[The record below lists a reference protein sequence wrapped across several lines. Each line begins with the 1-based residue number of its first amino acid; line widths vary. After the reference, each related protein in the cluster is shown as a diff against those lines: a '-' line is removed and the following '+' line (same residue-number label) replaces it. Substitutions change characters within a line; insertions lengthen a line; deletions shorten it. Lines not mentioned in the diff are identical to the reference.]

1 MKNPTVITVK
11 QWDKTVTL
19 EVPDSDLTVYDMLEL
34 FNSVLLALGYAE
46 ESITDTITRISYDIN
61 NS

>member
-1 MKNPTVITVK
+1 MKNPTIITVK

-34 FNSVLLALGYAE
+34 FNSALLALGYSE
-46 ESITDTITRISYDIN
+46 ESITDTIIRISYDIN